1 MELIESPARATEVVD
16 LVPVQLPTSQRAA
29 RAYIGCLAAG
39 SRPTQASAL
48 RTIAQL
54 LAGEGADP
62 DTLPWGQVGYQH
74 AQLLR
79 QTLAERYGPRTA
91 NRHLSAF
98 RGVLR
103 EAWLLG
109 QMAAEDYQRIC
120 AAIRNVKGDRLLAG
134 RALDRG
140 EVKALAHGCVADRNQ
155 AAGLRDVALIG
166 LLYSSGL
173 RRAEAVALEVADYDP
188 ETGAVAVLSGKG
200 THQRIAYISDGALD
214 AVNDWLLVRGRE
226 PGPLFCPVLKSGV
239 IVQRRMSAAAV
250 RLILRKRVRLAALR
264 PATPHDMR
272 RTFISD
278 MLDAGADLSTAQ
290 KLAGH
295 ANPATT
301 AAYDRRGEEA
311 KRKAAGLLHFPYER
325 SRG

>member
-1 MELIESPARATEVVD
+1 MT
-16 LVPVQLPTSQRAA
+16 
-29 RAYIGCLAAG
+29 
-39 SRPTQASAL
+39 
-48 RTIAQL
+48 
-54 LAGEGADP
+54 
-62 DTLPWGQVGYQH
+62 
-74 AQLLR
+74 
-79 QTLAERYGPRTA
+79 
-91 NRHLSAF
+91 
-98 RGVLR
+98 
-103 EAWLLG
+103 
-109 QMAAEDYQRIC
+109 AEDYQRIC
-120 AAIRNVKGDRLLAG
+120 AAIKNVAGTRLLAG

-140 EVKALAHGCVADRNQ
+140 EIKALAHGCVGDRNR

-173 RRAEAVALEVADYDP
+173 RRAEAVAIDLADFDA
-188 ETGAVAVLSGKG
+188 ETGAIRVLSGKG
-200 THQRIAYISDGALD
+200 NNQRITYISDGALD

-226 PGPLFCPVLKSGV
+226 PGPLFCPVRKSGV
-239 IVQRRMSAAAV
+239 IVHRRMSAAAV
-250 RLILRKRVRLAALR
+250 RLILRKRVRLAALK

-311 KRKAAGLLHFPYER
+311 KRKAASLLHFPYQSPLQRE
-325 SRG
+325 GKP